1 MKNRPLLRIKSTWL
15 PLTLT
20 SLLSGCGSPPEAH
33 IQSKPVEVHPQPT
46 ITKVEP
52 PQAPQPAVI
61 PIATFP
67 ERQRNLY
74 ESTGDEYMVVTQGDA
89 ATRAARKMFELG
101 GNAIDAAAAASFA
114 IAVERPQSTGIAG
127 GGFLLAYLADKKE
140 IIAVDF
146 REVAPE
152 KANRDMF
159 LDPKKKD
166 VIPNASTDGGLAS
179 GVPGMVAGVLSAHEK
194 YGKLDRS
201 KILQPAIDLAENGFE
216 VYAHLAA
223 AIADRKDILAKSPEA
238 LGIFFKGGKADQPL
252 KVGDKIRQIGLAKV
266 LREISK
272 AGRDGFYKGWVAK
285 ALVEEQKRQGGFITA
300 KDLESYEVKYR
311 TAVHGVYG
319 PYEVYSMSPPSS
331 GGVHVVEML
340 NILEGFGDKVTDAYG
355 PQILHRTASSME
367 LAYFDRAN
375 YLGDSDFVKVP
386 VAGLTSQQYAD
397 ELRKRIE
404 PDKALHLTAQKVVFP
419 TKYESHETTHFTIAD
434 KAGNVVASTQTINGW
449 LGSGVVVKGGGFVLN
464 NEMDDFSAKP
474 GVPNKF
480 GVTGGEE
487 NAVAP
492 RKRPLSSM
500 SPTIVMRDGKPVLAL
515 GTPSGSQIITCVTL
529 SILNYVTYGM
539 PLWESITAVR
549 YHHQW
554 TPDVLLVE
562 TPGFPEASMKALGQ
576 MGYQIKE
583 GGIGCKVQAIAYENG
598 RIHGVSD
605 PRGEGL
611 AAGEKPIPE
620 VVPMQPKSTKVNQD

>member
-1 MKNRPLLRIKSTWL
+1 MQLRKQAVWLSLLV
-15 PLTLT
+15 T
-20 SLLSGCGSPPEAH
+20 SLMSACGPSPEPH
-33 IQSKPVEVHPQPT
+33 VQSKPIDPHPQQIVAKAESP
-46 ITKVEP
+46 K
-52 PQAPQPAVI
+52 APERPLI

-67 ERQRNLY
+67 ERQHDLY

-140 IIAVDF
+140 MIAVDF
-146 REVAPE
+146 REIAPE
-152 KANRDMF
+152 KAHRDMF
-159 LDPKKKD
+159 LDAKKD
-166 VIPNASTDGGLAS
+166 VVRNLSLDGGLAS
-179 GVPGMVAGVLSAHEK
+179 GVPGMVAGVLSVHEK

-201 KILQPAIDLAENGFE
+201 KVIQPAIDLAENGFE
-216 VYAHLAA
+216 VYAHLEA
-223 AIADRKDILAKSPEA
+223 AITQRKDILKKSPEG
-238 LGIFFKGGKADQPL
+238 LSIFFKDGKADQPL
-252 KVGDKIRQIGLAKV
+252 KTGDRIRQPNLAKV
-266 LREISK
+266 LREI
-272 AGRDGFYKGWVAK
+272 ARLGRDGFYKGWVAK
-285 ALVEEQKRQGGFITA
+285 ALVEEQKRQGGLISA

-311 TAVHGVYG
+311 TAVHGAYG

-340 NILEGFGDKVTDAYG
+340 NVLEGFTDKALDPYA
-355 PQILHRTASSME
+355 PQILHRTASTME

-375 YLGDSDFVKVP
+375 YLGDADFVKVP
-386 VAGLTSQQYAD
+386 VAGLTSQRYAD
-397 ELRKRIE
+397 ELRKRID
-404 PDKALHLTAQKVVFP
+404 PAKALHLTSEKIVLP
-419 TKYESHETTHFTIAD
+419 TKYESSETTHFTVAD
-434 KAGNVVASTQTINGW
+434 KAGNVIASTQTINGW
-449 LGSGVVVKGGGFVLN
+449 LGSGVVVKDAGFVLN

-474 GVPNKF
+474 GVPNGF
-480 GVTGGEE
+480 GLIGGEE
-487 NAVAP
+487 NAVAS

-500 SPTIVMRDGKPVLAL
+500 SPTIVLRDGKPVLAL

-529 SILNYVTYGM
+529 SILNYVTYGL

-554 TPDVLLVE
+554 KPDVLLVE
-562 TPGFPEASMKALGQ
+562 PPGFPAASTNALRQ
-576 MGYQIKE
+576 MGYDVKE

-598 RIHGVSD
+598 HLHGVSD

-611 AAGEKPIPE
+611 AAGERPIPT
-620 VVPMQPKSTKVNQD
+620 VLPNQPKATNVTRD